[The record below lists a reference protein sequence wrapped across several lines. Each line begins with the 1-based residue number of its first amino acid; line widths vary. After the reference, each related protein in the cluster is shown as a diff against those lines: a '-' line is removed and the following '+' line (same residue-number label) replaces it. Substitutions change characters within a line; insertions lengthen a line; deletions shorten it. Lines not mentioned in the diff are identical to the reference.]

1 MIVNKRVKRPMT
13 QKEMAKK
20 YCVSVSTVKRYI
32 SLPRDEYEKEAEDKR
47 NLAFS
52 LRESGL
58 RWKEIAERMNT
69 TQNSAIAYYRRYLL
83 QKQQ

>member
-20 YCVSVSTVKRYI
+20 FCVSVSTVKRYI
-32 SLPRDEYEKEAEDKR
+32 SLPRDEYEKEAEEKR

-52 LRESGL
+52 LRE
-58 RWKEIAERMNT
+58 
-69 TQNSAIAYYRRYLL
+69 
-83 QKQQ
+83 